1 MVLRLVSD
9 ILKRIVAYIFKNA
22 SPMHTYVRPER
33 RIFLYH
39 TIRKALTLLFFAL
52 SVWLSLRLL
61 LPVSLPFLLG
71 GLLALGAEPM
81 TDFLHSRLHL
91 PRGAAAGISVTVAFC
106 FLAFLVLILCA
117 LVLRELRILAELLP
131 DLEDAARSGLSTL
144 SLWLL
149 ERIARLPPGIREILT
164 RNVNELLSG
173 SSALL
178 DQTVSFLLNL
188 AGSILSH
195 VPDSALILGTG
206 IISSY
211 MFSAKLPSLRKWFS
225 RRLPRERLKPLLS
238 TLASIKNAVLG
249 WLKAQLKLS
258 GITWL
263 LLSFGLVL
271 LRIPYAPLWAF
282 LISLLDA
289 FPVLGTGTVLLPWSL
304 ICFLQQDGGRG
315 VGLLG
320 IYAVI
325 TLSRS
330 VLEPKLVGKHLGL
343 DPLATLFSLYAGY
356 KLWGL
361 GGMLL
366 SPVLVVAAMELL
378 SVKKAES

>member
-1 MVLRLVSD
+1 MRTHVRL
-9 ILKRIVAYIFKNA
+9 
-22 SPMHTYVRPER
+22 ER

-39 TIRKALTLLFFAL
+39 TIRKALTLGIFAFA
-52 SVWLSLRLL
+52 VWLSLRLL

-81 TDFLHSRLHL
+81 THFLHTRLRL
-91 PRGAAAGISVTVAFC
+91 PRSVAAGISVTAAFC
-106 FLAFLVLILCA
+106 FLAFAVLIFCA
-117 LVLRELRILAELLP
+117 LILRELRILAGLLP
-131 DLEDAARSGLSTL
+131 DLEDTARSGLSTL
-144 SLWLL
+144 SNWLL
-149 ERIARLPPGIREILT
+149 AQISRLPSGIREILT

-173 SSALL
+173 GSALL
-178 DQTVSFLLNL
+178 DQAVSFLLNL
-188 AGSILSH
+188 AGSVLSH

-211 MFSAKLPSLRKWFS
+211 MIAAKLPALRSWVSRSFS
-225 RRLPRERLKPLLS
+225 RERLKPLLD
-238 TLASIKNAVLG
+238 TLSGIKHAILG

-258 GITWL
+258 FITWGIL
-263 LLSFGLVL
+263 FLGLTF
-271 LRIPYAPLWAF
+271 LRISYAPLWSF

-304 ICFLQQDGGRG
+304 SCFLQVDGGRG

-320 IYAVI
+320 IYAII

-330 VLEPKLVGKHLGL
+330 VMEPKLVGKHLGL

-356 KLWGL
+356 KFWGL

-366 SPVLVVAAMELL
+366 TPVLVVAAMELL